1 MLSSTDGGA
10 VFDYDKAGVESG
22 AEVMHKQWIYEL
34 NKQYCFINEVTQE
47 DIDDK
52 TYKTTKFMVEDVI
65 TREEISRF
73 CTEMDILPTLNK
85 ALIAKKMSNAIDQG
99 EFSLSETALRNSR
112 ILFDRI
118 LSYV

>member
-1 MLSSTDGGA
+1 M
-10 VFDYDKAGVESG
+10 
-22 AEVMHKQWIYEL
+22 
-34 NKQYCFINEVTQE
+34 NEVTQE
-47 DIDDK
+47 DIDAK

-112 ILFDRI
+112 TLFDRI